1 MSGIVVVDQRAD
13 WPAGEAA
20 VRVMTAWEYLNEA
33 AGEPPRTRVYNLC
46 RSFAYQSSGYYVS
59 LLAAAR
65 GHRPLPEVT
74 TIQDLKLRDGPRL
87 LNEDLERLL
96 QASLAPLESPRH
108 VLHAYFGR

>member
-74 TIQDLKLRDGPRL
+74 TIQDLKLRDA
-87 LNEDLERLL
+87 
-96 QASLAPLESPRH
+96 ASVRARPP
-108 VLHAYFGR
+108 GRAAA